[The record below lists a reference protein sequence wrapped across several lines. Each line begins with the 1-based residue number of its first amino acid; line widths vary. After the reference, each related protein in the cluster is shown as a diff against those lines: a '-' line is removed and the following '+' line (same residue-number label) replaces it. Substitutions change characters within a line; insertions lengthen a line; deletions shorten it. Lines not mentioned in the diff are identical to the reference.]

1 MSRIKLQYVH
11 SYIDRHGKPR
21 HYFRRGNQPRT
32 QLLGLPG
39 SQAFMEA
46 YQAALEGK
54 PTAAGKPVGA
64 ARSAP
69 GSISSLIALYYTTP
83 AFRTLAA
90 STQVTYRGILERFRE
105 SHGDKRVAT
114 LEREHVRYIVR
125 SMQETP
131 SAANNLLDRIRGLMQ
146 LAIEE
151 GLRHDDPSQGVK
163 KIPIKTDGFYT
174 WSEDDIARFEAH
186 FPIGTRARLA
196 FALLLYTAQRRSDVV
211 RMGPQ
216 HISDGVLTIRQQK
229 TGMEVGIPIHPD
241 LRRVLDTNPT
251 QHLAF
256 LVTAKGKPFTAPG
269 FTNWFREC
277 VREAG
282 LPEGC
287 SPHGLR
293 KAAARRLAEAGCT
306 AHEIMAV
313 TGHQSLEEVERY
325 TRKAGRRG
333 LAARAMGRLG
343 TKA

>member
-1 MSRIKLQYVH
+1 
-11 SYIDRHGKPR
+11 
-21 HYFRRGNQPRT
+21 
-32 QLLGLPG
+32 
-39 SQAFMEA
+39 MEA

-54 PTAAGKPVGA
+54 PTAAGKAVGA
-64 ARSAP
+64 ERSAP
-69 GSISSLIALYYTTP
+69 GSISALIALYYTTP

-90 STQVTYRGILERFRE
+90 STQVTYRGILERFRKA
-105 SHGDKRVAT
+105 HGDKRIAT
-114 LEREHVRYIVR
+114 LKREHVRHIIR

-151 GLRHDDPSQGVK
+151 GLREDDPSLGVK
-163 KIPIKTDGFYT
+163 KISTKTDGFYT
-174 WSEDDIARFEAH
+174 WSETDIAQFEAQ

-196 FALLLYTAQRRSDVV
+196 FSLLLYTAQRRSDVV

-229 TGMEVGIPIHPD
+229 TGMEVGIPIHPE
-241 LRRVLDTNPT
+241 LHRVLNATPT

-256 LVTAKGKPFTAPG
+256 LVTAQGKPFTPPG

-277 VREAG
+277 VHKAG
-282 LPEGC
+282 LSDGC

-325 TRKAGRRG
+325 TRAAGRRG
-333 LAARAMGRLG
+333 LAARAMGRLE
-343 TKA
+343 TKS